1 MNARKTRVFARKH
14 GAVIPRTCQGP
25 SEPEP
30 IGWDHFFE
38 KFDEKGLS
46 LVYQEA
52 TSDGHVSRFNRIIES
67 PTT

>member
-1 MNARKTRVFARKH
+1 VIRLQFPESE
-14 GAVIPRTCQGP
+14 GA
-25 SEPEP
+25 SDLEP

-38 KFDEKGLS
+38 KFDEKRLA

-52 TSDGHVSRFNRIIES
+52 TSDGHVSRFNRIVES